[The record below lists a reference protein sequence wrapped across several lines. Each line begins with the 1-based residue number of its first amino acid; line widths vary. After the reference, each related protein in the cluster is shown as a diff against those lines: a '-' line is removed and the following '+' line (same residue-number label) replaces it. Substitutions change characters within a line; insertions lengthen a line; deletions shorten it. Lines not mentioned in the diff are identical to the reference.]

1 MSGYR
6 FCRTDDIPLLV
17 EAYNACCGDR
27 RQTEPPLT
35 VDGFKHGA
43 RALGLWASSCMI
55 AFDGETPIAVLLGA
69 KREDSNLVYR
79 LAVRPGHERRGHGRH
94 LLDSLRRKVAILGPR
109 RLVVEV
115 PAESTGV
122 CRFFER
128 CGFAAERRYGDFV
141 SDRTPAA
148 FPVEASLVS
157 AVTVEELVQSG
168 ALDPSIPRPWERS
181 LATMASR
188 SREIDGLAIA
198 SDERIE
204 AYVLH
209 RARSAACEL
218 VALGATRNELLAPLL
233 ADLHRRAGV
242 TPRIIRKV
250 AEDEIPGAL
259 LAALGFHRETEYI
272 GYAADM
278 QAP

>member
-1 MSGYR
+1 ML
-6 FCRTDDIPLLV
+6 P
-17 EAYNACCGDR
+17 
-27 RQTEPPLT
+27 
-35 VDGFKHGA
+35 
-43 RALGLWASSCMI
+43 
-55 AFDGETPIAVLLGA
+55 
-69 KREDSNLVYR
+69 

-94 LLDSLRRKVAILGPR
+94 LLDSLRRKVAILGPP

-128 CGFAAERRYGDFV
+128 CGFAAESALRRLRLGCGRRRR
-141 SDRTPAA
+141 SRLA
-148 FPVEASLVS
+148 ASLVS

-209 RARSAACEL
+209 RASSGACEI
-218 VALGATRNELLAPLL
+218 VALGAARNELLAPLL
-233 ADLHRRAGV
+233 ADL
-242 TPRIIRKV
+242 
-250 AEDEIPGAL
+250 
-259 LAALGFHRETEYI
+259 
-272 GYAADM
+272 
-278 QAP
+278 APARPA

>member
-35 VDGFKHGA
+35 VDGFKYGA
-43 RALGLWASSCMI
+43 RELGLWASSCMI
-55 AFDGETPIAVLLGA
+55 AFDGEAPIAVLLGA

-128 CGFAAERRYGDFV
+128 CGFATERRYGDFV

-148 FPVEASLVS
+148 FPLAASLVS

-181 LATMASR
+181 LATMVSR

-209 RARSAACEL
+209 RASSGACEL
-218 VALGATRNELLAPLL
+218 VALGAARNELLAPLL
-233 ADLHRRAGV
+233 ADLHRRGGM
-242 TPRIIRKV
+242 TPRIRKV
-250 AEDEIPGAL
+250 AEDEIPEAL
-259 LAALGFHRETEYI
+259 LAALGFRRETEYI
-272 GYAADM
+272 GYAANM
-278 QAP
+278 RAP